1 MTFMDLPLFLRE
13 GERGGE
19 LSMVDII
26 TQTVRD
32 LRKNQTKSEAIFWQA
47 VRNRKLKGKKFF
59 RQYPIR
65 FEMDGRRRFFVADF
79 YCHEMKLV
87 VEIDG
92 KIHQRQK
99 EYDQLR
105 TYLIDALGMKIIRI
119 KNEEIED
126 SLDSVLERIRKQ
138 L

>member
-1 MTFMDLPLFLRE
+1 
-13 GERGGE
+13 
-19 LSMVDII
+19 
-26 TQTVRD
+26 
-32 LRKNQTKSEAIFWQA
+32 
-47 VRNRKLKGKKFF
+47 
-59 RQYPIR
+59 
-65 FEMDGRRRFFVADF
+65 
-79 YCHEMKLV
+79 MKLV

>member
-1 MTFMDLPLFLRE
+1 
-13 GERGGE
+13 
-19 LSMVDII
+19 
-26 TQTVRD
+26 VRD

-119 KNEEIED
+119 KNEEIEE